1 MILFYD
7 WECTKYDNLV
17 VIIEPYSGKEYVFV
31 NDSGGVINFYNT
43 HKDWIWC
50 GFNCRN
56 YDQYITKAII
66 AGFDPYEVTDW
77 IINKKRKGWE
87 FSNVFNRIPLIS
99 YDVMTG
105 YHGLKTLEAFMGN
118 DIRETTVPFD
128 IDRPLTKDEINQMIF
143 YCRHDVQ
150 QTIEVFLKR
159 KAEFDSQM
167 QLIKEFNLPLSDLGK
182 TQTQLSAKILGAR
195 RIDFD
200 DEFDVRLPDNVIM
213 GKYQYVADWF
223 LNVRATVESELS
235 YLNYANR
242 DEWRKLYY
250 SKKLETLIGGIPHIV
265 AGGGLHGS
273 EDNLIYECKEDEV
286 MIMADVGALYPS
298 LMIQYDLLSR
308 CVSNKNRFKNVYNTN
323 LRLKHEGN
331 KKLRGPYKLIC
342 NKTYGA
348 TGDQFNPMYDPLHRN
363 LVCIFGQVFLI
374 DLIDKLEDY
383 CRLLQSNTDG
393 ILILVKKDMLPK
405 VNEIIHEWEVRTRL
419 NMEQDEYVRIY
430 QKDVNNY
437 ILVDA
442 NGGFKCKGGYV
453 KEQDDLDYDLPIINE
468 ALTEYFVNGTPI
480 EDTINNC
487 EELIKFQKV
496 VKISAKY
503 LRGWHN
509 DHWLNDRTFR
519 VFASKNVDDTYI
531 GKQKEAGATIE
542 KFANTPDHC
551 FIDNT
556 NINGKRIPRKLDI
569 QWYIDLA
576 NKRLRQ
582 FLGEEAED

>member
-1 MILFYD
+1 M
-7 WECTKYDNLV
+7 V
-17 VIIEPYSGKEYVFV
+17 VIIDPTNEKETVIV
-31 NDSGGVINFYNT
+31 NDAMQLKSFYNQ
-43 HKDWIWC
+43 HKSDIWC
-50 GFNCRN
+50 GFNSRN
-56 YDQYITKAII
+56 FDQYILKSILC
-66 AGFDPYEVTDW
+66 GFDPYDVTEW
-77 IINKKRKGWE
+77 IIGKKRKGWE
-87 FSNVFNRIPLIS
+87 YSNTFNRIPLIS

-128 IDRPLTKDEINQMIF
+128 IDRPLTQDEIEQTIF

-159 KAEFDSQM
+159 RAEFDSQM
-167 QLIKEFNLPLSDLGK
+167 ELIKEFNLPLSDLGK

-195 RIDFD
+195 RVDFD
-200 DEFDVRLPDNVIM
+200 DEFDIRLPDNIIM

-223 LNVRATVESELS
+223 LSIKSKVESELG

-250 SKKLETLIGGIPHIV
+250 SQKLETLIGKIPHIV

-298 LMIQYDLLSR
+298 IMIQYDLLSR
-308 CVSNKNRFKNVYNTN
+308 CVSNKNRFINVYNTN
-323 LRLKHEGN
+323 LRLKNEGN
-331 KKLRGPYKLIC
+331 KKRRAPYKLIC

-348 TGDQFNPMYDPLHRN
+348 TGDPYNPMYDPLHRN
-363 LVCIFGQVFLI
+363 LVCIFGQLFLI

-383 CRLLQSNTDG
+383 CRLIQSNTDG
-393 ILILVKKDMLPK
+393 ILILVKKNMLPK
-405 VNEIIHEWEVRTRL
+405 INEIIHEWEVRTRL
-419 NMEQDEYVRIY
+419 NMEQDEYVRLY

-442 NGGFKCKGGYV
+442 KGGYKCKGGYV

-468 ALTEYFVNGTPI
+468 AITEYFVNNTPI
-480 EDTINNC
+480 ETTINNC
-487 EELIKFQKV
+487 GELIKFQKV
-496 VKISAKY
+496 VKISHKY

-509 DHWLNDRTFR
+509 GEWLSDRTFR
-519 VFASKNVDDTYI
+519 VFASKNDADSCV

-551 FIDNT
+551 FIDNSD
-556 NINGKRIPRKLDI
+556 IKGKRIPRRLDI

-582 FLGEEAED
+582 FFGQEEQEGE

>member
-1 MILFYD
+1 MLFYD
-7 WECTKYDNLV
+7 FEVFRYDWLV
-17 VIIEPYSGKEYVFV
+17 VLIEPTTGEETIII
-31 NDSGGVINFYNT
+31 NDAMKLKRFYEK
-43 HKDWIWC
+43 HRSSIWC
-50 GFNCRN
+50 GFNSRN
-56 YDQYITKAII
+56 YDTYILKAIMC
-66 AGFDPYEVTDW
+66 GFDPYEVSDW

-87 FSNVFNRIPLIS
+87 FSNVFNKIPLIS
-99 YDVMTG
+99 YDIMTG

-128 IDRPLTKDEINQMIF
+128 IERPLTKDEIEQTIF

-167 QLIKEFNLPLSDLGK
+167 ELIKEFNLPLGDLGK

-195 RIDFD
+195 YMEFN
-200 DEFDVRLPDNVIM
+200 DEFNIRIPENVKM

-223 LNVRATVESELS
+223 MSLKSNVESELG

-242 DEWRKLYY
+242 DEWRKTYY
-250 SKKLETLIGGIPHIV
+250 SQKLETTIGGIPHVV

-273 EDNLIYECKEDEV
+273 EDNLIYECKEDEI

-298 LMIQYDLLSR
+298 IMIQYDLLSR
-308 CVSNKNRFKNVYNTN
+308 CVSNKNRFINVYNTN

-331 KKLRGPYKLIC
+331 KKRRAPYKLIC

-348 TGDQFNPMYDPLHRN
+348 TGDAYNPMYDPLHRN
-363 LVCIFGQVFLI
+363 LVCIFGQLFLI

-405 VNEIIHEWEVRTRL
+405 INELIHEWEVRTRL
-419 NMEQDEYVRIY
+419 NMEQDEYVRLY

-437 ILVDA
+437 ILVAAD
-442 NGGFKCKGGYV
+442 GSYKCKGGYV
-453 KEQDDLDYDLPIINE
+453 KDQDELDYDLPIINE

-480 EDTINNC
+480 EETINSC
-487 EELIKFQKV
+487 EELIKFQKI
-496 VKISAKY
+496 VKISGKY

-509 DHWLNDRTFR
+509 DAWLTDKTFR
-519 VFASKNVDDTYI
+519 VFASKNTDDTYI
-531 GKQKEAGATIE
+531 GKQKTVGATIE
-542 KFANTPDHC
+542 KFANTPEHA

-556 NINGKRIPRKLDI
+556 NIATKRTSRRLDV

-576 NKRLRQ
+576 HERLQQ
-582 FLGEEAED
+582 FLGKKE